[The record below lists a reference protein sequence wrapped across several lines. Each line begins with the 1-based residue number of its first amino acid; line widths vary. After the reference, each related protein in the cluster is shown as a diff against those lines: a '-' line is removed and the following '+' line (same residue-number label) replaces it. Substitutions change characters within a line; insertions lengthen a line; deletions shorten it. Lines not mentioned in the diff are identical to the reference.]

1 MAFNF
6 DQIAKAVKFAN
17 KVKDPKQ
24 AVNMLIDQIEKKNS
38 KLGQEL
44 RVAINSGK
52 NPSQYIREQA
62 DNGVIN
68 MDNFNEVKKYY
79 NLAHKFGLTHQIN
92 KKEWDNIERAIKSKS
107 ENSDGGFKFNGF

>member
-6 DQIAKAVKFAN
+6 NQITKAVKFAN

-62 DNGVIN
+62 DNGIIN

-79 NLAHKFGLTHQIN
+79 ILAQKFGLTHKIDN
-92 KKEWDNIERAIKSKS
+92 KEWVEIEQAIKNKS
-107 ENSDGGFKFNGF
+107 TDSNNNFTFRGF